1 MVRFAVLALFALA
14 ATASTPAGAADG
26 WPDKPVRM
34 IVPFPAGSS
43 TDIVSRII
51 AQKLGQRLGQQFII
65 DNRSGASGAIGA
77 DATARAA
84 PDGYTVGIAT
94 LSTHALAASLNP
106 NLSYNPATDFAP
118 ISMIGSAPYALAVY
132 AGLPA
137 KNVAEL
143 IALAKAKPRALNYA
157 SAGPAS
163 LAHLAGALFAYMAKV
178 ELTHVPYRSS
188 GQAVL
193 DLTEGRIEMQFGTLG
208 PTLPYIRSGKV
219 RPLAVTGAR
228 RSASLP
234 EVPTLDEAGLSGY
247 EASLWMALVA
257 PPATPAPIIVRLNT
271 EMAAILAAPD
281 TVAALDAQGM
291 ETEPSTPDEL
301 RRRIRSEIDKW
312 RTLVAAAGIN
322 AEP

>member
-1 MVRFAVLALFALA
+1 MVRLAVLALATLA
-14 ATASTPAGAADG
+14 ATASTHAGAAD

-118 ISMIGSAPYALAVY
+118 VSMIGSAPYALAVY

-188 GQAVL
+188 SQAVL

-228 RSASLP
+228 RSPSLP
-234 EVPTLDEAGLSGY
+234 DVQTLDEAGLTGY

-257 PPATPAPIIVRLNT
+257 PASTPAPIIARLNA
-271 EMAAILAAPD
+271 EMATILAAPD

-312 RTLVAAAGIN
+312 RALVAVAAIHT
-322 AEP
+322 EP